1 MALVAEAKDRRKA
14 VDLTIYFHYSGN
26 METVSALSA
35 LGALA
40 QETRLRIFR
49 LLVEHGHAGLPAG
62 DIGRKLGLPPA
73 TLSFHVK
80 ELATA
85 GLVSARQQGRYI
97 RYAPDFAAMRGLVGY
112 LWQNCCDAGV
122 EGRDGVL
129 ACTADGSPSTQPER
143 QVSATPKPNVRPKRT
158 IV

>member
-1 MALVAEAKDRRKA
+1 
-14 VDLTIYFHYSGN
+14 
-26 METVSALSA
+26 METLSALNA

-49 LLVEHGHAGLPAG
+49 LLVEHGGAGLPAG

-85 GLVSARQQGRYI
+85 GLVSPRPQGRRIHYST
-97 RYAPDFAAMRGLVGY
+97 DFAAMRALIGY
-112 LWQNCCDAGV
+112 LSENCCRAGV
-122 EGRDGVL
+122 DGGAPACLAECSPRAEPEHPVL
-129 ACTADGSPSTQPER
+129 AL
-143 QVSATPKPNVRPKRT
+143 PKPNVRPKRR
-158 IV
+158 VA

>member
-1 MALVAEAKDRRKA
+1 VEIKS
-14 VDLTIYFHYSGN
+14 VVN
-26 METVSALSA
+26 A

-49 LLVEHGHAGLPAG
+49 LLVEHGRAGLPAG

-80 ELATA
+80 ELAMA

-97 RYAPDFAAMRGLVGY
+97 RYSPGFAAMRALVGY
-112 LWQNCCDAGV
+112 LSENCCDAGV
-122 EGRDGVL
+122 EGGHGAL
-129 ACTADGSPSTQPER
+129 ACTADGSPSAEPER
-143 QVSATPKPNVRPKRT
+143 QVSVMPKPNVRPKRT